1 MPTPTPTMPRHAPRR
16 GFLTM
21 TRPMLAWCR
30 IDECRRCCC
39 RCWSGATSMEAVD
52 TDASA
57 DHAKACAVP
66 RVPDDADTGA
76 GQVPHRWT
84 PPMQL
89 PIPMLARC
97 RIEGR
102 RRCSCRCRCWPCAA
116 SMDADDQDGTM
127 TTLTINMRAAVFH
140 LATLGFP
147 RRLVFLPS
155 TSPPETNRSAL
166 VAGSVKGGAGVRLP
180 GFPVFCAPGYAPP
193 SGGHSPALPPSS
205 ATGEERRVST
215 TRPEQ

>member
-1 MPTPTPTMPRHAPRR
+1 
-16 GFLTM
+16 
-21 TRPMLAWCR
+21 
-30 IDECRRCCC
+30 
-39 RCWSGATSMEAVD
+39 MEVVD
-52 TDASA
+52 ADANA
-57 DHAKACAVP
+57 GHAKACALS
-66 RVPDDADTGA
+66 RVPDDDDTDA

-84 PPMQL
+84 PPTQL

-116 SMDADDQDGTM
+116 SMDAADQDGTM

-140 LATLGFP
+140 LATLGSP
-147 RRLVFLPS
+147 RRPVFLPS
-155 TSPPETNRSAL
+155 TSPPETTRSAL

-205 ATGEERRVST
+205 ATGEDRRQFINDPGSD
-215 TRPEQ
+215 

>member
-1 MPTPTPTMPRHAPRR
+1 MMDAADADADAGQVPHRWKSSRPTPTPTMPRHAPRR
-16 GFLTM
+16 GFLTR
-21 TRPMLAWCR
+21 T
-30 IDECRRCCC
+30 
-39 RCWSGATSMEAVD
+39 
-52 TDASA
+52 
-57 DHAKACAVP
+57 
-66 RVPDDADTGA
+66 
-76 GQVPHRWT
+76 
-84 PPMQL
+84 
-89 PIPMLARC
+89 IPMLARS

-102 RRCSCRCRCWPCAA
+102 RRCCCRCRCWPCAA
-116 SMDADDQDGTM
+116 SMDAADQDGTM
-127 TTLTINMRAAVFH
+127 TTLPINMRAAVFH

-205 ATGEERRVST
+205 ATGEDRRQLINDPGSD
-215 TRPEQ
+215 